1 MSEMER
7 EGQESQIE
15 RERSLELQRSGE
27 RQTGIV
33 REFDDVT
40 GYGFITPDDGGRD
53 AFVHFAAV
61 LVAGRRTLSAG
72 QRVSYRVKEDAE
84 GRPEAMAVIPEGED

>member
-1 MSEMER
+1 MSNVER

-15 RERSLELQRSGE
+15 RERSLEQQRPGE

-33 REFDDVT
+33 KEFDDVK
-40 GYGFITPDDGGRD
+40 GFGFITPDEGGRD

-72 QRVSYRVKEDAE
+72 QRVSYRIQEDAK
-84 GRPEAMAVIPEGED
+84 GRPEAMAVIPEVGD